1 MKMMC
6 FATRNFKEMLR
17 DPLIMLFGLGFPVI
31 LLLLLTAIQNNIPA
45 ETDLYKIANLAPG
58 ITIFGLSFIS
68 LFTATIISKDRSTA
82 FLQRLYT
89 TPLTAYD
96 FLLGYILPV
105 IPLAVMQSAVC
116 YLIAILIGLDISI
129 NVLIAILFIAV
140 ISLLFISVGL
150 LCGSLLNDK
159 QVGGI
164 CGALLTNLCAWL
176 SGVWFD
182 LSLVG
187 GTFEKIAK
195 MLPFYHAVKIEQ
207 GIINGQFENLF
218 IHFVWVLGY
227 TAVIFALSIYFF
239 IRQKKKC

>member
-1 MKMMC
+1 MKF
-6 FATRNFKEMLR
+6 FALRNFKEMLR
-17 DPLIMLFGLGFPVI
+17 DPLVILFGLGFPII
-31 LLLLLTAIQNNIPA
+31 LLLLLSAIQQNIPV
-45 ETDLYKIANLAPG
+45 ELFEISNLAPG

-68 LFTATIISKDRSTA
+68 LFSATIISKDRGSS

-89 TPLTAYD
+89 TPMTAFD

-105 IPLAVMQSAVC
+105 IPIAVIQSAVC
-116 YLIAILIGLDISI
+116 YLVAIFLGLDITI
-129 NVLIAILFIAV
+129 NILVAILFIAI
-140 ISLLFISVGL
+140 ISLFFISIGL

-159 QVGGI
+159 QVGSI

-187 GTFEKIAK
+187 GAFEKIAH

-207 GIINGQFENLF
+207 VIINGNLEG
-218 IHFVWVLGY
+218 ILTHIAWVIGY
-227 TAVIFALSIYFF
+227 TVVVFSLAVYFF
-239 IRQKKKC
+239 IRQMKKY

>member
-1 MKMMC
+1 MKF
-6 FATRNFKEMLR
+6 FASRNFKEMLR
-17 DPLIMLFGLGFPVI
+17 DPLVVLFGLGFPVI
-31 LLLLLTAIQNNIPA
+31 LLLLLSAIQHNIPV
-45 ETDLYKIANLAPG
+45 ELFEISNLAPG

-68 LFTATIISKDRSTA
+68 LFSATIISKDRGSS

-89 TPLTAYD
+89 TPMTAFD

-105 IPLAVMQSAVC
+105 IPIAVIQSTVC
-116 YLIAILIGLDISI
+116 YLVAVFLGLDITI
-129 NVLIAILFIAV
+129 NIFFAILAITV
-140 ISLLFISVGL
+140 ISLLFIAIGL

-159 QVGGI
+159 QVGSI

-187 GTFEKIAK
+187 GAFEKIAH

-207 GIINGQFENLF
+207 IIINGNLEG
-218 IHFVWVLGY
+218 ILTHISWVIGY
-227 TAVIFALSIYFF
+227 TVVVFCLAVYFF
-239 IRQKKKC
+239 IRQMKKY

>member
-1 MKMMC
+1 MKF
-6 FATRNFKEMLR
+6 FALRNFKEMLR
-17 DPLIMLFGLGFPVI
+17 DPLVILFGLGFPII
-31 LLLLLTAIQNNIPA
+31 LLLLLSAIQQNIPV
-45 ETDLYKIANLAPG
+45 ELFEISNLAPG

-68 LFTATIISKDRSTA
+68 LFSATIISKDRGSS

-89 TPLTAYD
+89 TPMTAFD

-105 IPLAVMQSAVC
+105 IPIAVIQSAVC
-116 YLIAILIGLDISI
+116 YLVAIFLGLDITI
-129 NVLIAILFIAV
+129 NILVAILFIAI
-140 ISLLFISVGL
+140 ISLFFISIGL

-159 QVGGI
+159 QVGSI

-187 GTFEKIAK
+187 GAFEKIAH

-207 GIINGQFENLF
+207 VIINGNLEG
-218 IHFVWVLGY
+218 ILTHIAWVIGY
-227 TAVIFALSIYFF
+227 TVVVFSFAVYFF
-239 IRQKKKC
+239 IRQMKKY

>member
-1 MKMMC
+1 MKMIF
-6 FATRNFKEMLR
+6 FAQRNFKEMLR
-17 DPLIMLFGLGFPVI
+17 DPLVILFGLGFPVI
-31 LLLLLTAIQNNIPA
+31 LLFLLSAIQHNIPV
-45 ETDLYKIANLAPG
+45 DLFEISNLAPG

-68 LFTATIISKDRSTA
+68 LFTATIISKDRGSS

-89 TPLTAYD
+89 TPMTAFD

-105 IPLAVMQSAVC
+105 IPIAVMQSAVC
-116 YLIAILIGLDISI
+116 YLVAIFLGLDISI
-129 NVLIAILFIAV
+129 NILVAILFIAV
-140 ISLLFISVGL
+140 ISLLFISIGL

-159 QVGGI
+159 QVGSI

-187 GTFEKIAK
+187 GAFEKIAH

-207 GIINGQFENLF
+207 AIIIGSFESILAH
-218 IHFVWVLGY
+218 IVWVIGY
-227 TAVIFALSIYFF
+227 TVVVFSLAVYFF
-239 IRQKKKC
+239 IRQMKKY